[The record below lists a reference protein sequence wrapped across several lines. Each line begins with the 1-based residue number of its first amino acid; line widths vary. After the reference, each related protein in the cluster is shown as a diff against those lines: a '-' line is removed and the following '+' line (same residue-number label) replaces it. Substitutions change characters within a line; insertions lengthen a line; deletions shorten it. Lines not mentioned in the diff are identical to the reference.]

1 MTVARGFFQNGQ
13 MPANFFR
20 SNISWGLTEIG
31 EGIAE
36 IFTPHPIEP
45 GANTGTLNSF
55 TLDPNSADFTD
66 FCKLYTDFV
75 TITVRG
81 LYPDAT
87 GALLDALNENLAFF
101 SAHSRPEGAHR
112 SPHLFDRRCYYSNS
126 SRTS

>member
-45 GANTGTLNSF
+45 GTNTGTLNSF

-75 TITVRG
+75 NITVRG

-87 GALLDALNENLAFF
+87 GALLDALNENLGFFFGPLSTRGCTQVPAFV
-101 SAHSRPEGAHR
+101 
-112 SPHLFDRRCYYSNS
+112 
-126 SRTS
+126 